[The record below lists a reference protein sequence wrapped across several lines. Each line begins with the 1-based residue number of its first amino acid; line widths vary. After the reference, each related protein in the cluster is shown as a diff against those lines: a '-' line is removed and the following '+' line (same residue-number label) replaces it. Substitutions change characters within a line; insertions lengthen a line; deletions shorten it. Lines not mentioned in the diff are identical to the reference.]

1 MLTNKTTII
10 TGATKGI
17 GRSIATLFAKQNAQ
31 VYAIGRDTDSLNS
44 FADLSANIHP
54 IESDIRDLSTMKT
67 VFQQIKKEQGGID
80 VLINNAGIMKD
91 ALIGMINDEM
101 LTDVFST
108 NVFALIQL
116 SQLASRFMSRQNS
129 GSIINLASIIGIE
142 GNPGQ
147 SVYAASK
154 GAVISFTKAAA
165 KELAPKGIRV
175 NAIAPGIIQTNLLKD
190 VPENKLA
197 ERVQK
202 IQMGRIGQPED
213 VAQTALYLASDLS
226 SYVTGQI
233 IKVDGATIL

>member
-1 MLTNKTTII
+1 MLTNKTAII

-17 GRSIATLFAKQNAQ
+17 GKAIATLYAEHHAQ
-31 VYAIGRDTDSLNS
+31 VYAIGRDTNALNS
-44 FADLSANIHP
+44 LSHISPNIHP
-54 IESDIRDLSTMKT
+54 LEADIRDLSTIKNI
-67 VFQQIKKEQGGID
+67 FQQIKKEQNNID
-80 VLINNAGIMKD
+80 VLVNNAGIMKD
-91 ALIGMINDEM
+91 ALIGMINEDM

-116 SQLASRFMSRQNS
+116 SQLAARFMSRQNS
-129 GSIINLASIIGIE
+129 GSIINLASIIGVE

-147 SVYAASK
+147 SVYSASK

-175 NAIAPGIIQTNLLKD
+175 NAIAPGIIHTDLLKD
-190 VPENKLA
+190 VPEEKLA
-197 ERVQK
+197 ERIQK